1 MVIGW
6 PLILAI
12 TVVLVL
18 RWRDVDEVYLV
29 AIVALTPFLLVP
41 LVLADVAAWFSRS
54 TALRIAAAAVTA
66 ACLFTVAPFDAV
78 VGCGPSS
85 GDGAITILTANVLA
99 SGGRAGAIAAN
110 ITEADPDIVLLQEVN
125 SRFLDELSDEQI
137 LEAWPHRSNE
147 LSAVQSRVLVWS
159 KWPLSDL
166 ELDGRAAD
174 HYVQARV
181 EAPQGPF
188 VVAVLH
194 IASPISGED
203 LDLWHE
209 QFENLSRLSTAEPM
223 VMGGDFNATEDHRPF
238 RNLLDQGWTDVHD
251 DKGCGPDLTWPT
263 RGLPFP
269 VMRLDHILVTDHFE
283 VLSTEVGDPGGSD
296 HHPVISRIRFADT

>member
-78 VGCGPSS
+78 VGCRPSS
-85 GDGAITILTANVLA
+85 ADGAITILTANVLA

-110 ITEADPDIVLLQEVN
+110 IAEADPDIVLLQEVN
-125 SRFLDELSDEQI
+125 SSFLDELSDEQI

-147 LSAVQSRVLVWS
+147 VSAIQSRALVWS

-166 ELDGRAAD
+166 ELDPQAAD
-174 HYVQARV
+174 HFVQARV

-188 VVAVLH
+188 TVAVLH
-194 IASPISGED
+194 IASPISGDD
-203 LDLWHE
+203 LQLWHE
-209 QFENLSRLSTAEPM
+209 QFETLGRLSTAEPM

-283 VLSTEVGDPGGSD
+283 VLSTELGDPGGSD
-296 HHPVISRIRFADT
+296 HHPVISRIRFADA